1 MLLIEKLADKC
12 IFVTKLTA
20 LKQIYS
26 YTFRYKSVALLVVL
40 CNFLFVVF
48 NLLSLVLFI
57 PILQLIFRKPADM
70 VAASQLNWDNSFLG
84 LFTYV
89 KDWYNF
95 TMYNLVSENPKDA
108 LLFVCITVMI
118 AFLLK
123 NVFRYGA
130 VWFQSQ
136 LRMAVVRDVR
146 DKLFDKILVLPLA
159 YYSNERK
166 GDLMARMNSDVG
178 EIEIGVVSMLELLFR
193 EPIAVIINIVSLLYL
208 SPELTLISLFLLP
221 ISAFVISTIG
231 KSLKRTAKSGQ
242 EQTGLLFSAMEEAL
256 SGIRI
261 IKAFNANQFILSGF
275 KKINLKHQ
283 KLITKTFRKKD
294 LSPLLNETLGAMVM
308 LCLVWFGGK
317 LILENRGAG
326 LTGEVFLTFIIV
338 FSQLLRPIQG
348 ISSSIAN
355 MTKAKVSLDRINAI
369 LNEDEKVIEV
379 ENAVVL
385 NDFENAIE
393 FINVGFRY
401 GQESVLKSINLSI
414 KKGSRIAIVGESG
427 SGKSTLMDLLPRFYD
442 VESGEICIDGI
453 NLKEVNIKSLRSL
466 IGIVSQESIL
476 FNTSVTENI
485 AFGDNAPSIE
495 KVIQA
500 AKSANAFDFIM
511 DLENGFET
519 IIGERGN
526 KLSGGQK
533 QRLSIARAIYLDPKL
548 LILDEATSALD
559 TESELLVQA
568 ALEKIMIGKT
578 TFIIA
583 HRLSTIINAEQIIV
597 LSKGEIVEKG
607 SHKELLALQGFY
619 TKFCTLQGIH

>member
-70 VAASQLNWDNSFLG
+70 VAASPPNYDNSFLG

-275 KKINLKHQ
+275 KKINIKHQ

-317 LILENRGAG
+317 LILENRGSG

-369 LNEDEKVIEV
+369 LNEDEKIIEI

-401 GQESVLKSINLSI
+401 GQESVLKSINLTI

-485 AFGDNAPSIE
+485 AFGDNTPSIE

-619 TKFCTLQGIH
+619 TKFCALQGIH